1 MESVT
6 KLFYKL
12 SKEEFNKRLEELK
25 ASSISFLKFTK
36 SPFFFNDNYE
46 IENLVTNLHVNFYKF
61 DFLID
66 ELGENIKTHILQSFL
81 IEEIKSTNKIE
92 TIFSTKKDI
101 FKTLENIDK
110 ENSKDKKIKFIVKAY
125 KNLLTLNSNSE
136 NETHESLKKLYKN
149 LFNKIIDKEDKIDG
163 TFYRK
168 RSVFIFDGFENVHKG
183 LSSENEIIKGMDDIL
198 KVYNSNNL
206 DLFIKVT
213 LSHFLFEFI
222 HPYYDGNGRFG
233 RFLISKKIYEKTS
246 SILSFFISS
255 SILKNKNKYYKLFK
269 DAENK
274 KEQGSLSF
282 FVYSFLKIL
291 NEEIE
296 SLILKIK
303 DLKALIDEIYN
314 NEFNYLTSKSEK
326 KVLYFLIETSLFTH
340 FGVSNK
346 EILKVIN
353 IKKRN
358 LIYILKKIKDH
369 NDLKETRIG
378 TFKFKKLIL
387 NLSNPLFKEDED

>member
-1 MESVT
+1 MDSVT

-12 SKEEFNKRLEELK
+12 NKEDFNKKLEELK
-25 ASSISFLKFTK
+25 TSSTSFLM
-36 SPFFFNDNYE
+36 SSERPFFFNDNYE
-46 IENLVTNLHVNFYKF
+46 IDSLVTNLHVNFTKF
-61 DFLID
+61 NSLIN

-92 TIFSTKKDI
+92 AIFSTKKDI

-125 KNLLTLNSNSE
+125 INLLTEKSNSE
-136 NETHESLKKLYKN
+136 IETHESLKKLYKT
-149 LFNKIIDKEDKIDG
+149 LFNKIIDKGDKIDG

-168 RSVFIFDGFENVHKG
+168 RSVFIFDGFESVHKG
-183 LSSENEIIKGMDDIL
+183 LNSEKDIIKGMDDFL
-198 KVYNSNNL
+198 KVYNSNKV

-213 LSHFLFEFI
+213 LSHFLFEYI

-233 RFLISKKIYEKTS
+233 RFLMSKKIYEETS

-269 DAENK
+269 DAENI
-274 KEQGSLSF
+274 KEHGSLSY
-282 FVYSFLKIL
+282 FVYSFLNIL
-291 NEEIE
+291 NKEIE
-296 SLILKIK
+296 LLILKIK
-303 DLKALIDEIYN
+303 DLKSLIDKIYN

-326 KVLYFLIETSLFTH
+326 KVLLYLIETSLFAH

-346 EILKVIN
+346 EILKIIN

-358 LIYILKKIKDH
+358 LIYILNKIKDH
-369 NDLKETRIG
+369 NDLKETCIG

-387 NLSNPLFKEDED
+387 NISNPLFNDEED

>member
-12 SKEEFNKRLEELK
+12 NKEEFNKKLEKLK
-25 ASSISFLKFTK
+25 SSSISFLSFTK

-46 IENLVTNLHVNFYKF
+46 IDNLVTNLHINFYKF
-61 DFLID
+61 DFFID
-66 ELGENIKTHILQSFL
+66 ELGENIKTHILKSFL

-92 TIFSTKKDI
+92 AIFSTKKDI

-125 KNLLTLNSNSE
+125 INLLTLKTNSE
-136 NETHESLKKLYKN
+136 KENHETLKKLYKN
-149 LFNKIIDKEDKIDG
+149 LFDKIIDKEDKIDG
-163 TFYRK
+163 KFYRK

-183 LSSENEIIKGMDDIL
+183 LSSEKEIIKGIDDFL
-198 KVYNSNNL
+198 KVYNSNKL
-206 DLFIKVT
+206 DLFINVA

-255 SILKNKNKYYKLFK
+255 SVLKNKNKYYKLFK
-269 DAENK
+269 DAENI
-274 KEQGSLSF
+274 KEHGSLSF

-303 DLKALIDEIYN
+303 DLKALIDKIYN

-326 KVLYFLIETSLFTH
+326 KVLHFLIETSLFTH

-358 LIYILKKIKDH
+358 LIYILNKIKDH
-369 NDLKETRIG
+369 NDLKETSIG

-387 NLSNPLFKEDED
+387 NIANPLFNENED

>member
-1 MESVT
+1 MDSLT
-6 KLFYKL
+6 KLSYKL
-12 SKEEFNKRLEELK
+12 SKEEFNKKLK
-25 ASSISFLKFTK
+25 KMKESASFFLTFTK
-36 SPFFFNDNYE
+36 TPFFFVNNNEIND
-46 IENLVTNLHVNFYKF
+46 LVKDLNISFYKF
-61 DFLID
+61 DYLIED
-66 ELGENIKTHILQSFL
+66 LGENIKTHILQSFL

-92 TIFSTKKDI
+92 AIFSTKKDI
-101 FKTLENIDK
+101 FKRLENIDK

-149 LFNKIIDKEDKIDG
+149 LFNKIIDKEDKIGG

-255 SILKNKNKYYKLFK
+255 SILKNKNKCYKLFK

-296 SLILKIK
+296 LLILKIK

-326 KVLYFLIETSLFTH
+326 KVLYLRILEFLI
-340 FGVSNK
+340 
-346 EILKVIN
+346 
-353 IKKRN
+353 KK
-358 LIYILKKIKDH
+358 
-369 NDLKETRIG
+369 
-378 TFKFKKLIL
+378 F
-387 NLSNPLFKEDED
+387 